1 MNDETIKL
9 FKSLIYVSTAKESV
23 NDVAVMDILQ
33 VSWRHNHN
41 SDISGILIYDDKHF
55 VQLLQGPINTVD
67 TLYEKITRDIRHH
80 SIELIGTELLARKDV
95 NGWGMGFIND
105 QEIVENLYLKY
116 DIKHAEGLYESEY
129 SSLKSLLKELKYI
142 L

>member
-1 MNDETIKL
+1 MNDDSIKL
-9 FKSLIYVSTAKESV
+9 FKSLIYVSTAKYSMGHEK
-23 NDVAVMDILQ
+23 VMDILQ

-41 SDISGILIYDDKHF
+41 SDISGILIYDDNYF

-67 TLYEKITRDIRHH
+67 TLYEKISNDIRHH

-95 NGWGMGFIND
+95 NGWGMGLINN
-105 QEIVENLYLKY
+105 QEIVENLYLKHN
-116 DIKHAEGLYESEY
+116 IKHAKGLYESEY
-129 SSLKSLLKELKYI
+129 SSLKSLLIELKHI

>member
-1 MNDETIKL
+1 MN
-9 FKSLIYVSTAKESV
+9 
-23 NDVAVMDILQ
+23 ILQ

-67 TLYEKITRDIRHH
+67 TLYEKISRDIRHH

-95 NGWGMGFIND
+95 NGWGMGFID
-105 QEIVENLYLKY
+105 DREIVENLYLKY
-116 DIKHAEGLYESEY
+116 NIKHAKGLCESEY
-129 SSLKSLLKELKYI
+129 HSLKSLLIELKHI

>member
-1 MNDETIKL
+1 MEHEN
-9 FKSLIYVSTAKESV
+9 
-23 NDVAVMDILQ
+23 VMDILQ

-41 SDISGILIYDDKHF
+41 SDISGILIYDDNYF

-67 TLYEKITRDIRHH
+67 TLYEKISRDLRHH

-95 NGWGMGFIND
+95 NGWGMGLINN
-105 QEIVENLYLKY
+105 QEMVENLYQKY
-116 DIKHAEGLYESEY
+116 NIKHAKGLYESDY
-129 SSLKSLLKELKYI
+129 FSLKSLLIELKYI

>member
-23 NDVAVMDILQ
+23 DDEAVMDILQ

-41 SDISGILIYDDKHF
+41 SDISGMLIYDDKHF

-67 TLYEKITRDIRHH
+67 TLYDKISRDIRHH

-95 NGWGMGFIND
+95 NGWGMGFISD
-105 QEIVENLYLKY
+105 REIVENLYLKY
-116 DIKHAEGLYESEY
+116 NIKHAKGLYESEY
-129 SSLKSLLKELKYI
+129 HSLKSLLIELKQI